1 MITQT
6 TETQGEN
13 IFLADL
19 PGLPLSIPETRC
31 SKTHTLRQY
40 GRGLRQHQYIDIDR
54 LEKPAFV
61 MSKSAFRPRLFSTDK
76 YRITLPAGHKFPV
89 QKYGLLRALLE
100 NEGLFQFEPASL
112 VDSPTVSLAHDSDY
126 VAQFREGLLPPAAM
140 RRIGLPW
147 SPALVQRAF
156 ASVGGTVS
164 AALEAMKNGWGA
176 TLGGGTHH
184 ALRAEGAGFCVF
196 NDIAVA
202 IQHLRNRNLIRR
214 AAVIDL
220 DVHQGD
226 GTAEIFEN
234 DPDVFTL
241 SIHCDN
247 NFPFRKKTSRL
258 DVALPDRV
266 ADQAYLRQL
275 EEVLPAIFAFRPDIV
290 FYQSGVDPL
299 ASDVLGRLSLTHTG
313 LIARDRTV
321 MHAARSY
328 GAPFVLTSG
337 GGYSRPIELSAE
349 AHANTYR
356 TALQLFARA

>member
-1 MITQT
+1 MT
-6 TETQGEN
+6 
-13 IFLADL
+13 
-19 PGLPLSIPETRC
+19 
-31 SKTHTLRQY
+31 
-40 GRGLRQHQYIDIDR
+40 
-54 LEKPAFV
+54 
-61 MSKSAFRPRLFSTDK
+61 KSDFRPLLFSTDK
-76 YRITLPAGHKFPV
+76 YRITLPSGHKFPV
-89 QKYGLLRALLE
+89 EKYGLLRGLLE
-100 NEGLFQFEPASL
+100 NEGLFRLEAAPLADQA
-112 VDSPTVSLAHDSDY
+112 TVSLAHDPDY
-126 VAQFREGLLPPAAM
+126 VAQFAQGSLPAAAI

-147 SPALVQRAF
+147 SQVLVQRAF

-164 AALEAMKNGWGA
+164 AALHALKHGWGA

-202 IQHLRNRNLIRR
+202 IQHLRTNHLIRR

-226 GTAEIFEN
+226 GTAEIFAN

-241 SIHCDN
+241 SIHCGS
-247 NFPFRKKTSRL
+247 NFPFRKKTSSL

-266 ADQAYLRQL
+266 EDQAYLAHL
-275 EEVLPAIFAFRPDIV
+275 EEVLPAVFAFRPDII

-299 ASDVLGRLSLTHTG
+299 ASDLLGRLSLTPSG
-313 LIARDRTV
+313 LIARDKKV
-321 MHAARSY
+321 MCAARGY

-356 TALQLFARA
+356 TARQIFARA